1 MNPGN
6 ALQTQ
11 ISYLR
16 KALTPVGAPPLIVTE
31 PGGYALVVDP
41 EQIDARRFEALVHS
55 AEHAV
60 AASDGADLN
69 GALVSL
75 DDALG
80 LWRGEPLS
88 DVGDVPFAVGEITR
102 LTELF
107 WQARERRL
115 DVLLALGRHA
125 EAVSE
130 LASLVEDHP
139 LRERFHEQLAL
150 ALYRCGRQADALR
163 AVAAARELLIEELG
177 VNPGTALQTLERQIL
192 EQDPAIDPTLRTSS
206 PSDSATGH
214 DYAPDRPSPTS
225 SLPVP
230 LTPLIGRDAEAARV
244 HDLLGRHR
252 MVTLTGPGGAGKS
265 RLALEVAR
273 AEAAA
278 HDV

>member
-75 DDALG
+75 EDALR

-88 DVGDVPFAVGEITR
+88 DAGDVPFAIGEITR

-130 LASLVEDHP
+130 LAALVGDHP

-150 ALYRCGRQADALR
+150 ALYRCERQAEALR
-163 AVAAARELLIEELG
+163 AVAAARTILVEELG
-177 VNPGTALQTLERQIL
+177 VNPGAALQNLERRIL
-192 EQDPAIDPTLRTSS
+192 EHDPALDIKPVSV
-206 PSDSATGH
+206 SANQTATA
-214 DYAPDRPSPTS
+214 DEIAAP
-225 SLPVP
+225 
-230 LTPLIGRDAEAARV
+230 
-244 HDLLGRHR
+244 
-252 MVTLTGPGGAGKS
+252 
-265 RLALEVAR
+265 
-273 AEAAA
+273 
-278 HDV
+278 